1 MSNYILAIDQGTT
14 STRTI
19 IFDQNFSIISI
30 AQQEFKQYF
39 PNPGWVE
46 HDPEDIWNSVID
58 TVRSAIKNGNINA
71 QDIASIGIANQR
83 ETTLVWNRKTGKA
96 INPAIVWQDRR
107 TTKTCELL
115 KSKGLNKIISK
126 KTGLVL
132 DPYFSAT
139 KLAWMLDNVDG
150 ARTSASSG
158 DLLFGTVD
166 TFILWRLTG
175 GKIHATDMTN
185 ASRTNLFNIH
195 TQSWDPE
202 LLDIFNIPKII
213 LPTVKNSSDD
223 FGTTASGL
231 FDCVININGTA
242 GDQQA
247 AAIGQACFAPGML
260 KSTYGT
266 GCFALLLSLIHI

>member
-19 IFDQNFSIISI
+19 IFDQNFTIISI
-30 AQQEFKQYF
+30 AQQKFQQSF

-58 TVRSAIKNGNINA
+58 TARGAIKKVNLNA
-71 QDIASIGIANQR
+71 KDIASIGIANQR
-83 ETTLVWNRKTGKA
+83 ETTLVWNKKTGKA
-96 INPAIVWQDRR
+96 IYPAIVWQDRR
-107 TTKTCELL
+107 TAKTCDLL
-115 KSKGLNKIISK
+115 KSKGLEYTISQ

-139 KLAWMLDNVDG
+139 KLAWILDNVDG

-166 TFILWRLTG
+166 TFLLWRLTG

-185 ASRTNLFNIH
+185 ASRTSLFNIH

-202 LLDIFNIPKII
+202 LLDLFNIPKII
-213 LPTVKNSSDD
+213 LPTVKKCSDN
-223 FGTTASGL
+223 FGTTISGL
-231 FDCVININGTA
+231 FDRKININGIA

-247 AAIGQACFAPGML
+247 AAIGQACFTPGML

-266 GCFALLLSLIHI
+266 GCFALLNTGKT